1 MATIRKVKL
10 YKIMGEDACL
20 SELSV
25 PTIALVGRSNVGKSS
40 LINSLSGRKQ
50 LAYVSREPG
59 KTRTINCYEC
69 NDGVFYLIDLPGYGY
84 ASVSKKM
91 KQSWAK
97 MIDRFFKEGSNISLV
112 IVLID
117 SRRDVTDNDK
127 IMINYLYN
135 RRMPFLVIL
144 TKIDLLKKGTVN
156 QSKARIANQLGIGI
170 DDVFVYSSKT
180 KEGEELIIRTLEGAI
195 GAKIT

>member
-1 MATIRKVKL
+1 
-10 YKIMGEDACL
+10 
-20 SELSV
+20 
-25 PTIALVGRSNVGKSS
+25 
-40 LINSLSGRKQ
+40 
-50 LAYVSREPG
+50 
-59 KTRTINCYEC
+59 
-69 NDGVFYLIDLPGYGY
+69 
-84 ASVSKKM
+84 
-91 KQSWAK
+91 

-144 TKIDLLKKGTVN
+144 TKIDLLKKGAVN